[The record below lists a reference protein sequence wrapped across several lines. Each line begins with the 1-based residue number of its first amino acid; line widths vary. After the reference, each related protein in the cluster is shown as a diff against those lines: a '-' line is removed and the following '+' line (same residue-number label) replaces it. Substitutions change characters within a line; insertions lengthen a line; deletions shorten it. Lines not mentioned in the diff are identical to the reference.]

1 MDVHQCRDR
10 LSVAILQYVHQPRRI
25 YLTHTSGNQPYVS
38 LLDSRQQIRS
48 GACGADGTCY
58 DVVHQ
63 VTALIYNNP
72 GCSLLH
78 GKNIVETVSFNTR
91 VRARWRAQ
99 YRYTHRGGV
108 RTLASELDGEG
119 GLSCETAVLRC
130 APA

>member
-1 MDVHQCRDR
+1 VTHCDKPHSHGLSDSSVRVPRAQWTYVDDDDDDHHHQCRDR
-10 LSVAILQYVHQPRRI
+10 LSVAILQYVHQPRPI

-72 GCSLLH
+72 GCSILH
-78 GKNIVETVSFNTR
+78 GKNIVETVSFNTH
-91 VRARWRAQ
+91 VRARWRA
-99 YRYTHRGGV
+99 
-108 RTLASELDGEG
+108 
-119 GLSCETAVLRC
+119 
-130 APA
+130 